1 MNRLG
6 IERLSVFSMPPVEF
20 VQLAADLDCG
30 WVGMGLAPSG
40 RFNPHGYRDWSLRDD
55 AALRRETRA
64 ALSDLDVRVGILE
77 GFAVAPGQDPHAF
90 ERDLDLLLE
99 LGGNRINV
107 VSLDKDLQRTI
118 EGFAVFA
125 EMASKRGLQVS
136 AEMGSLGPL
145 SKIEAALAAVNGVGR
160 DNFTLLIDAMHF
172 FRLGNTLDQLAAV
185 PGPVIGY
192 AQLCDAPWTPR
203 FATYLEEAM
212 YERLAPGDGELP
224 LDEFVRYLPPDI
236 IVSLE
241 IPMRSLAEKGVGPR
255 ERLES
260 SVAAA
265 RSFLQRQDAR
275 RASPN
280 VD

>member
-6 IERLSVFSMPPVEF
+6 IERLSVFGMPPVEF
-20 VQLAADLDCG
+20 VELAADLDCG

-55 AALRRETRA
+55 VALRRETRA
-64 ALSDLDVRVGILE
+64 ALSDRNVRIGILE

-125 EMASKRGLQVS
+125 EMASKRGLHVS
-136 AEMGSLGPL
+136 AEIGSLGPIG
-145 SKIEAALAAVNGVGR
+145 KIETALAAVHGVGR

-185 PGPVIGY
+185 PGSAIGY
-192 AQLCDAPWTPR
+192 VQLCDAPWTPR
-203 FATYLEEAM
+203 FATYMEEAM
-212 YERLAPGDGELP
+212 YERMAPGDGELP
-224 LDEFVRYLPPDI
+224 LGEFIRCLPPDL

-255 ERLES
+255 ERLIS

-265 RSFLQRQDAR
+265 RSLLQQQGAR
-275 RASPN
+275 
-280 VD
+280 